1 MLKGWWLFEE
11 DDLRRDQ
18 PSVSP
23 GQWKSLLRE
32 AGFSAPI
39 CVGDCPDPE
48 RAQHSVILARGPH
61 VSAPPPSALPATRE
75 AGTWLLF
82 VDKGAAGRPSA
93 GSQLACELRECGD
106 SVINVTHGADF
117 QEHDGSSFTIRA
129 GNPDDMTRLMDSVGK
144 RVSQLAGA
152 VHLWSLD
159 TETTEAMASD
169 ALVSSARLGC
179 VGALALVQTL
189 AAMDGLEVGGIWLVT
204 HAAQPIGDHADTLE
218 VVQSPL
224 WGIGRVAASEYRNL
238 HCCRV
243 DLATCSREEI
253 GFLAAELIAGD
264 RTEDEIALCGELKFV
279 HRLVPAPANP
289 AYRPG
294 GQAGAAT
301 EPFRIELQRPG
312 FLDSLT
318 ARLIPRVPPKPNE
331 VEIEVAAS
339 GLNFK
344 DLMLAMGM
352 LPDDGITDDP
362 FGPTLGMECAGRVV
376 AVGDKVSDLAVGD
389 EVVAGTPGTLAT
401 HITVDARL
409 AARKPR
415 HLSLEQA
422 ATIPVAFLTAFYSLH
437 TLGQLQPGE
446 RVLIHSGTGGVGLAA
461 VQLALKAGAIVFA
474 TAGSP
479 EKRELLSALGVPHV
493 MDSRSL
499 AFADAVLHLTA
510 GEGIDLVLNSLS
522 GEAIDKSL
530 SILRGCGRFIEIGKT
545 DIYRN
550 RKLGM
555 RPLRKSISLFGV
567 DLFKALQERTDLGP
581 SLLREV
587 LRRFASKDLNALPHR
602 VFPVAR
608 VADAFRYMAQA
619 KHVGKLIVSM
629 QDVKGLP
636 VECRPRSA
644 AIDAGAS
651 YLITGGLGGFGLAA
665 ADRLSRRGARHLALV
680 GRSDPSPSSRAAV
693 EALRHRGTEV
703 MTFRADVTDR
713 EQMKDVIAVAQRSM
727 GPLRGIMHAA
737 MVLDDAPIAR
747 LDEERMWRAMAPKI
761 AGAWNLHTLTAGI
774 PLDFFVLFSSLAS
787 IIGTPGQANYVAG
800 NAFLDALAHYRR
812 ARGLPALAVDWGI
825 VGDVGHV
832 ARSPEISQR
841 LDRLGFKAMPVST
854 MLDALDK
861 LMSGN
866 AVQAGVAKIDWK
878 EVLQYTAS
886 RIPARFAGLT
896 GEASTEDARSPASS
910 RARDIL
916 EADAAALPSLLE
928 DYFRDQLARAIGA
941 SPARIDTQQ
950 SLLNLGLDSLIA
962 MEVRNRINADLGI
975 NVPGSKFMQSVSVS
989 ALAAYIAER
998 LMAGD
1003 RGDRS
1008 NAAVART
1015 TTQAGSDIPVSGKD
1029 AADLLARIDELS
1041 DEEVDRHL
1049 SIAAAQGHA

>member
-1 MLKGWWLFEE
+1 
-11 DDLRRDQ
+11 
-18 PSVSP
+18 
-23 GQWKSLLRE
+23 
-32 AGFSAPI
+32 
-39 CVGDCPDPE
+39 
-48 RAQHSVILARGPH
+48 
-61 VSAPPPSALPATRE
+61 
-75 AGTWLLF
+75 
-82 VDKGAAGRPSA
+82 
-93 GSQLACELRECGD
+93 
-106 SVINVTHGADF
+106 
-117 QEHDGSSFTIRA
+117 
-129 GNPDDMTRLMDSVGK
+129 
-144 RVSQLAGA
+144 
-152 VHLWSLD
+152 
-159 TETTEAMASD
+159 
-169 ALVSSARLGC
+169 
-179 VGALALVQTL
+179 
-189 AAMDGLEVGGIWLVT
+189 
-204 HAAQPIGDHADTLE
+204 
-218 VVQSPL
+218 
-224 WGIGRVAASEYRNL
+224 
-238 HCCRV
+238 
-243 DLATCSREEI
+243 
-253 GFLAAELIAGD
+253 
-264 RTEDEIALCGELKFV
+264 
-279 HRLVPAPANP
+279 
-289 AYRPG
+289 
-294 GQAGAAT
+294 
-301 EPFRIELQRPG
+301 
-312 FLDSLT
+312 
-318 ARLIPRVPPKPNE
+318 
-331 VEIEVAAS
+331 
-339 GLNFK
+339 
-344 DLMLAMGM
+344 
-352 LPDDGITDDP
+352 
-362 FGPTLGMECAGRVV
+362 
-376 AVGDKVSDLAVGD
+376 
-389 EVVAGTPGTLAT
+389 
-401 HITVDARL
+401 
-409 AARKPR
+409 
-415 HLSLEQA
+415 
-422 ATIPVAFLTAFYSLH
+422 
-437 TLGQLQPGE
+437 
-446 RVLIHSGTGGVGLAA
+446 
-461 VQLALKAGAIVFA
+461 
-474 TAGSP
+474 
-479 EKRELLSALGVPHV
+479 
-493 MDSRSL
+493 
-499 AFADAVLHLTA
+499 
-510 GEGIDLVLNSLS
+510 
-522 GEAIDKSL
+522 
-530 SILRGCGRFIEIGKT
+530 
-545 DIYRN
+545 
-550 RKLGM
+550 
-555 RPLRKSISLFGV
+555 
-567 DLFKALQERTDLGP
+567 
-581 SLLREV
+581 
-587 LRRFASKDLNALPHR
+587 
-602 VFPVAR
+602 
-608 VADAFRYMAQA
+608 
-619 KHVGKLIVSM
+619 M

-665 ADRLSRRGARHLALV
+665 ADRLARRGARHLALV

-975 NVPGSKFMQSVSVS
+975 NVPVSKFMQSVSVS